1 MRHASRALHCLPAT
15 NALLVPF
22 PARRP
27 DVVVKRN
34 NPCGA
39 SDLLDQLFTFAVV
52 MLNDV
57 LVVEKVE
64 GRVRQGAKNQL
75 KPVFLDRATLVPFEQ
90 SGVTDRYLALVEDDP
105 FQFGVAPVSV
115 PPQEHLAVSI

>member
-1 MRHASRALHCLPAT
+1 MRHARRALHFLPAT

-22 PARRP
+22 PVRRP

-34 NPCGA
+34 NRCGP
-39 SDLLDQLFTFAVV
+39 SDLLDQLLTFAVV

-57 LVVEKVE
+57 LVVEKVDV
-64 GRVRQGAKNQL
+64 RVRQRTKTQL
-75 KPVFLDRATLVPFEQ
+75 KPVFLDRATLVPLKQ
-90 SGVTDRYLALVEDDP
+90 SGVTDRDLTLVEDDP

-115 PPQEHLAVSI
+115 PPQEHLAVAI